1 MMPGTFKSKVYQKGK
16 HMQTYYLGID
26 VSKGYA
32 DFVILDVRKK
42 TVEPNFQLDD
52 TFDGHCK
59 LYEILSRFLQEHPEG
74 MLSAAVESTGGYEN
88 NWLQSLMKFQ
98 ATLSMRSARLNP
110 LGVNANSKASLNRL
124 ITDKISA
131 RNVAEYMIA
140 HPEKISY
147 QQEDYFGSMRKLW
160 GFFNMLTKQKTQLL
174 NQLEFLLYSA
184 NPEVM
189 AYCKEKIPCW
199 MLETLKRYPTAQK
212 LSEAMPESLAAIPYV
227 SSRRAQ
233 ELIDNAK
240 RSVASTSDTVT
251 EELIVDT
258 VGQIAHLK
266 KILQMQE
273 KKMSALCTLPE
284 VALLKSFKGIG
295 ITSAIG
301 LLIEIQAIERF
312 ASVKKLAAFFGLHPV
327 FKSSGD
333 SAGGFHMSKQGRKEP
348 RRILF
353 MVAMAC
359 ISSNSHIRG
368 IYEEHTQKGMK
379 GMAALGLCMHKIL
392 RIIYGMLKHNRPY
405 DPQIDLANRAKMSQE
420 EKATAKDKNR
430 RYQELDSKAPISR
443 RQRKNRMEKE
453 PSHSD
458 NLTKCGIMAPSPSH
472 S

>member
-1 MMPGTFKSKVYQKGK
+1 VQN
-16 HMQTYYLGID
+16 YYLGID

-32 DFVILDVRKK
+32 DFVILDGHKK

-59 LYEILSRFLQEHPEG
+59 LYEVLSRFLQEHPEG

-88 NWLQSLMKFQ
+88 NWLHRLMKFQ
-98 ATLSMRSARLNP
+98 ATLNMRSARLNP

-131 RNVAEYMIA
+131 RNVAEYMIS
-140 HPEKISY
+140 HSEKISY

-160 GFFNMLTKQKTQLL
+160 GFSNMLTKQKTQLL

-184 NPEVM
+184 NPEAM
-189 AYCKEKIPCW
+189 TYCKERTPSWI
-199 MLETLKRYPTAQK
+199 LEVLKRYPTAQK
-212 LSEAMPESLAAIPYV
+212 LSEALPESLAAIPFV

-233 ELIDNAK
+233 ELVDNAK

-266 KILQMQE
+266 KIIQLQE
-273 KKMSALCTLPE
+273 TKMSALCTIPE
-284 VALLKSFKGIG
+284 VALLKTFKGIG
-295 ITSAIG
+295 IASAIG

-312 ASVKKLAAFFGLHPV
+312 PSVKKLAAFFGLHPV

-353 MVAMAC
+353 MVAMAS
-359 ISSNSHIRG
+359 ISNNLHIRG
-368 IYEEHTQKGMK
+368 IYEEHTKKGMK

-405 DPQIDLANRAKMSQE
+405 DPQIDLNNRAKVSQE
-420 EKATAKDKNR
+420 EKTAAIDKNR
-430 RYQELDSKAPISR
+430 RYQDLDSKAPVSR
-443 RQRKNRMEKE
+443 RQRKNRMEKK

-458 NLTKCGIMAPSPSH
+458 NLTKCGIMAPSPSQC
-472 S
+472 

>member
-1 MMPGTFKSKVYQKGK
+1 
-16 HMQTYYLGID
+16 MQNYYLGID

-32 DFVILDVRKK
+32 DYVILDARKK

-59 LYEILSRFLQEHPEG
+59 LYAILSRFLQEHPDG
-74 MLSAAVESTGGYEN
+74 MISAAVESTGGYEN
-88 NWLQSLMKFQ
+88 NWLHSLTKFQ
-98 ATLSMRSARLNP
+98 ATLNVRSARLNP

-124 ITDKISA
+124 VTDKISA

-160 GFFNMLTKQKTQLL
+160 GFSNMLTKQKTQLL
-174 NQLEFLLYSA
+174 NQLAFLLYSA
-184 NPEVM
+184 NPEAM
-189 AYCKEKIPCW
+189 AYCKEKAPSWI
-199 MLETLKRYPTAQK
+199 LEVLKRYPTAQK
-212 LSEAMPESLAAIPYV
+212 LSEALPESLATIPFV
-227 SSRRAQ
+227 SSHRAQ

-258 VGQIAHLK
+258 VEQIAHLK
-266 KILQMQE
+266 KIIQLQE
-273 KKMSALCTLPE
+273 TKMNALCTLPE
-284 VALLKSFKGIG
+284 VALLKTFKGIG
-295 ITSAIG
+295 IASAIG

-327 FKSSGD
+327 FKTSGD

-353 MVAMAC
+353 MVAMAS
-359 ISSNSHIRG
+359 ISHNPHIRG

-392 RIIYGMLKHNRPY
+392 RIIYGMLKNNRPY
-405 DPQIDLANRAKMSQE
+405 DPQVDLNNRAKVSQE
-420 EKATAKDKNR
+420 EKAIAKDKNR
-430 RYQELDSKAPISR
+430 RYQDLDSKAPISR
-443 RQRKNRMEKE
+443 RQRKNRMEKK

-458 NLTKCGIMAPSPSH
+458 NITKCGIMAPSPSH
-472 S
+472 A

>member
-1 MMPGTFKSKVYQKGK
+1 
-16 HMQTYYLGID
+16 MQNYYLGID

-32 DFVILDVRKK
+32 DFVILDGHKK

-59 LYEILSRFLQEHPEG
+59 LYEVLSRFLQEHPEG

-88 NWLQSLMKFQ
+88 NWLHRLMKFQ
-98 ATLSMRSARLNP
+98 ATLINMRSARLNP

-131 RNVAEYMIA
+131 RNVAEYMIS
-140 HPEKISY
+140 HSEKISY

-160 GFFNMLTKQKTQLL
+160 GFSNMLTKQKTQLL

-184 NPEVM
+184 NPEAM
-189 AYCKEKIPCW
+189 TYCKERTPAWI
-199 MLETLKRYPTAQK
+199 LEVLKRYPTAQK
-212 LSEAMPESLAAIPYV
+212 LSEALPESLAAIPFV

-266 KILQMQE
+266 KIIQLQE
-273 KKMSALCTLPE
+273 TKMSALCTIPE
-284 VALLKSFKGIG
+284 VALLKTFKGIG
-295 ITSAIG
+295 IASAIG

-312 ASVKKLAAFFGLHPV
+312 PSVKKLAAFFGLHPV

-353 MVAMAC
+353 MVAMAS
-359 ISSNSHIRG
+359 ISNNLHIRG
-368 IYEEHTQKGMK
+368 IYEEHTKKGMK

-405 DPQIDLANRAKMSQE
+405 DPQIDLNNRAKVSQE
-420 EKATAKDKNR
+420 EKTAAIDKNR
-430 RYQELDSKAPISR
+430 RYQDLDSKAPVSR
-443 RQRKNRMEKE
+443 RQRKNRMEKK

-458 NLTKCGIMAPSPSH
+458 NLTKCGIMAPSPSQC
-472 S
+472 

>member
-1 MMPGTFKSKVYQKGK
+1 MMPGTFKTTFYQKGN
-16 HMQTYYLGID
+16 HMQNYYLGID

-32 DFVILDVRKK
+32 DFVIIDAHKK

-59 LYEILSRFLQEHPEG
+59 LYEILLRFFQEHPEG

-88 NWLQSLMKFQ
+88 NWLHSLMKFQ

-140 HPEKISY
+140 HPEKVSY
-147 QQEDYFGSMRKLW
+147 QQEDYFGSLRKLW

-227 SSRRAQ
+227 SSRRAK

-266 KILQMQE
+266 KILQIQE
-273 KKMSALCTLPE
+273 KRMSALCSIPE
-284 VALLKSFKGIG
+284 VAILKTFKGIG
-295 ITSAIG
+295 IASAIG

-353 MVAMAC
+353 MVAMAS
-359 ISSNSHIRG
+359 ISHNPHIRG
-368 IYEEHTQKGMK
+368 IYEEHTKKGMGK
-379 GMAALGLCMHKIL
+379 MAAIGLCMHKIL
-392 RIIYGMLKHNRPY
+392 RIIYGMLKHNRAY
-405 DPQIDLANRAKMSQE
+405 DPQIDLNNRAKMIQGK
-420 EKATAKDKNR
+420 KAIAKDKNR
-430 RYQELDSKAPISR
+430 RYQDLDNKAPISR
-443 RQRKNRMEKE
+443 RQHKNRMEKR

-458 NLTKCGIMAPSPSH
+458 NITKCGIVTSIPSH
-472 S
+472 A

>member
-1 MMPGTFKSKVYQKGK
+1 
-16 HMQTYYLGID
+16 MQNYYLGID

-32 DFVILDVRKK
+32 DFVILDGHKK

-59 LYEILSRFLQEHPEG
+59 LYEVLSRFLQEHPEG

-88 NWLQSLMKFQ
+88 NWLHRLMKFQ
-98 ATLSMRSARLNP
+98 ATLNMRSARLNP

-131 RNVAEYMIA
+131 RNVAEYMIS

-160 GFFNMLTKQKTQLL
+160 GFSNMLTKQKTQLL

-184 NPEVM
+184 NPEAM
-189 AYCKEKIPCW
+189 TYCKERTPSWI
-199 MLETLKRYPTAQK
+199 LEVLKRYPTAQK
-212 LSEAMPESLAAIPYV
+212 LSEALPESLAAIPFV

-233 ELIDNAK
+233 ELVDNAK
-240 RSVASTSDTVT
+240 RSVASTSDIVT

-266 KILQMQE
+266 KIIQLQE
-273 KKMSALCTLPE
+273 TKMSALCTIPE
-284 VALLKSFKGIG
+284 VALLKTFKGIG
-295 ITSAIG
+295 IASAIG

-312 ASVKKLAAFFGLHPV
+312 PSVKKLAAFFGLHPV
-327 FKSSGD
+327 FKNSGD
-333 SAGGFHMSKQGRKEP
+333 STGAFHMSKQGRKVP

-353 MVAMAC
+353 MVAMA
-359 ISSNSHIRG
+359 SVSNNHHIRG
-368 IYEEHTQKGMK
+368 IYDEHTQKGMT

-392 RIIYGMLKHNRPY
+392 RIIYGMLKNNRPY
-405 DPQIDLANRAKMSQE
+405 DPQIDLNNRAKVIQK
-420 EKATAKDKNR
+420 EKTMAKDKNR
-430 RYQELDSKAPISR
+430 RYQDLDSKAPISR
-443 RQRKNRMEKE
+443 RQRKNRMEKK

-458 NLTKCGIMAPSPSH
+458 NLTKYGIMAPSPSQ
-472 S
+472 

>member
-1 MMPGTFKSKVYQKGK
+1 
-16 HMQTYYLGID
+16 MQNYYLGID

-32 DFVILDVRKK
+32 DFVILDVHKK

-74 MLSAAVESTGGYEN
+74 LLSAAVESTGGYEN
-88 NWLQSLMKFQ
+88 NWLHSLMKFQ
-98 ATLSMRSARLNP
+98 ATLSMRSTRLNP
-110 LGVNANSKASLNRL
+110 LGVNANSKASLNRV

-131 RNVAEYMIA
+131 RNVAEYIIS
-140 HPEKISY
+140 HPEKVSY

-160 GFFNMLTKQKTQLL
+160 GFSNMLTKQKTQLL

-189 AYCKEKIPCW
+189 AYCKEKIPFW
-199 MLETLKRYPTAQK
+199 MLETLKRYPTAQR

-240 RSVASTSDTVT
+240 QSVASTSDTVT

-258 VGQIAHLK
+258 VEQIAHLK
-266 KILQMQE
+266 KILQIQE
-273 KKMSALCTLPE
+273 KKMSALCSIPE
-284 VALLKSFKGIG
+284 VAILKTFKGIG
-295 ITSAIG
+295 IASAIG

-353 MVAMAC
+353 MVAIAS
-359 ISSNSHIRG
+359 ISHNPHIRG
-368 IYEEHTQKGMK
+368 IYEEHTKKGMEK
-379 GMAALGLCMHKIL
+379 MAALGLCMHKIL
-392 RIIYGMLKHNRPY
+392 RIIYGMLKHNRAY
-405 DPQIDLANRAKMSQE
+405 DPQIDLNNRAKMIQGK
-420 EKATAKDKNR
+420 KAIAKDKNR
-430 RYQELDSKAPISR
+430 RYQNLDNKAPISR
-443 RQRKNRMEKE
+443 RQRKNRMEKK
-453 PSHSD
+453 PPHSD
-458 NLTKCGIMAPSPSH
+458 NLTKCGIVTSIPSH
-472 S
+472 V

>member
-1 MMPGTFKSKVYQKGK
+1 
-16 HMQTYYLGID
+16 MQNYYLGID

-32 DFVILDVRKK
+32 DFVILDAHKK

-59 LYEILSRFLQEHPEG
+59 LYEILLRFLQEHPEG

-88 NWLQSLMKFQ
+88 NWLHSLMKFQ

-110 LGVNANSKASLNRL
+110 LGVNANSKASLNRV
-124 ITDKISA
+124 ITDKIGA
-131 RNVAEYMIA
+131 RNVAEYIIS
-140 HPEKISY
+140 HPEKVSY

-160 GFFNMLTKQKTQLL
+160 GFSNMLTKQKTQLL

-189 AYCKEKIPCW
+189 AYCKEKIPFW
-199 MLETLKRYPTAQK
+199 MLETLKRYPTAQR

-227 SSRRAQ
+227 SPRRAQ

-240 RSVASTSDTVT
+240 QSVASTSDTVT

-258 VGQIAHLK
+258 VEQIAHLK
-266 KILQMQE
+266 KILQIQE
-273 KKMSALCTLPE
+273 KKMSALCSIPE
-284 VALLKSFKGIG
+284 VAILKTFKGIG
-295 ITSAIG
+295 IASAIG

-353 MVAMAC
+353 MVAMAS
-359 ISSNSHIRG
+359 ISHNPHIRG
-368 IYEEHTQKGMK
+368 IYEEHTKKGMEK
-379 GMAALGLCMHKIL
+379 MAALGLCMHKIL
-392 RIIYGMLKHNRPY
+392 RIIYGMLKHNRAY
-405 DPQIDLANRAKMSQE
+405 DPQIDLNNRAKMIQGK
-420 EKATAKDKNR
+420 KAVAKDKNR
-430 RYQELDSKAPISR
+430 RYQDLDNKAPISR
-443 RQRKNRMEKE
+443 RQHKNRMEKK
-453 PSHSD
+453 PSHND
-458 NLTKCGIMAPSPSH
+458 NITRCGIVTSIPSH
-472 S
+472 A